1 MKSMGSLLFGL
12 VLVVVLILGV
22 ATAVTGPKVV
32 DAYVH
37 IQAQPETVTDIAM
50 RSRQT
55 ATVTD
60 PHRQT
65 GILLGAG
72 LCAIVVVLV
81 GGLTLVLLFGE
92 KFLKQAKGLLRK
104 SGGSRPAQPLPP
116 QPQHPRIV
124 EPYDAGETRYA
135 LPSRSTRTAH
145 EDETGF

>member
-1 MKSMGSLLFGL
+1 MRSMGSLLF
-12 VLVVVLILGV
+12 VLLLIVVLIVGV

-32 DAYVH
+32 DAYVELK
-37 IQAQPETVTDIAM
+37 AQPETVTDIAM

-72 LCAIVVVLV
+72 LFAITVVIG
-81 GGLTLVLLFGE
+81 GGLTLFLLFGE

-104 SGGSRPAQPLPP
+104 RGGARPAQLP
-116 QPQHPRIV
+116 QPQYPRV
-124 EPYDAGETRYA
+124 VDPYDAGETRYA
-135 LPSRSTRTAH
+135 LPSRSTRPAH